1 MCPARENCCFGQIN
15 SSLVET
21 PLSEGRWHTLMEI
34 NVAFDLKDR
43 TERSAARILNLKIA
57 IVFLT

>member
-1 MCPARENCCFGQIN
+1 
-15 SSLVET
+15 LVET